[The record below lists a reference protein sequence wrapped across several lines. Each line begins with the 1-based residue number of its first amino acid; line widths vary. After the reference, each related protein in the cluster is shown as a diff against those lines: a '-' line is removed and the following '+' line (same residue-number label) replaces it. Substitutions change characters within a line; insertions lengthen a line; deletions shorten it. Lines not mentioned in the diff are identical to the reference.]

1 MSIVNTVDIFISR
14 LFLNLK
20 PASISGA
27 FSPPKPL
34 ESMTIIHANR

>member
-20 PASISGA
+20 PASVSDA
-27 FSPPKPL
+27 FSPPKL
-34 ESMTIIHANR
+34 IESTTIIHAKR